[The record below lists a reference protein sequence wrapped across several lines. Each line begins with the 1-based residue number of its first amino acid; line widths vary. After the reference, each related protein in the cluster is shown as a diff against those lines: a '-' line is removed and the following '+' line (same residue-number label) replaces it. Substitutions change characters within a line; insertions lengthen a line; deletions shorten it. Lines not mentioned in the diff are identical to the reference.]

1 MYNFPEELREV
12 VNDHWSQFPPQH
24 PLVADIFGILFFVLT
39 VVNFIANSLV
49 IYVYLGTEELKTP
62 VRISK
67 KEKYINSQVLFFH
80 FQANMLMVNL
90 AISDL
95 CIFCSQGP
103 ALFINA
109 FAADFW
115 MYGTLWCKLYGC
127 TGGIFGNFSYS
138 PQAHCGHIGIF
149 VQKL

>member
-1 MYNFPEELREV
+1 MLLHIVFSVFFCSFSCFDFLILGATQMYNFPEELREV

-67 KEKYINSQVLFFH
+67 KKKK
-80 FQANMLMVNL
+80 M
-90 AISDL
+90 
-95 CIFCSQGP
+95 
-103 ALFINA
+103 
-109 FAADFW
+109 
-115 MYGTLWCKLYGC
+115 
-127 TGGIFGNFSYS
+127 
-138 PQAHCGHIGIF
+138 
-149 VQKL
+149 

>member
-67 KEKYINSQVLFFH
+67 KEKKSKLSSLVLLLSGQH
-80 FQANMLMVNL
+80 
-90 AISDL
+90 
-95 CIFCSQGP
+95 
-103 ALFINA
+103 
-109 FAADFW
+109 AD
-115 MYGTLWCKLYGC
+115 GKL
-127 TGGIFGNFSYS
+127 GNF
-138 PQAHCGHIGIF
+138 
-149 VQKL
+149 